1 MKGRGARRRKTRTVA
16 LVVNA
21 VKRGARDA
29 ASEIARLVARRGAR
43 LIADPGT
50 ARLLGDTRISRDDR
64 GIRAEADLAV
74 SVGGDGTVLRAAR
87 IIAGSRIPLLG
98 INLGGLGFLTAS
110 ARAGARE
117 CVTAALA
124 GRCRS
129 EERMMLEV
137 SLARGGKE
145 ICSHAVLNDAVIS
158 KGAVSRLMALDAFVG
173 EEYLVT
179 YVSDGLIISSP
190 TGSTAYSLS
199 AGGALVNPDMDAIML
214 TPICP
219 HMLTNRPMIVP
230 GSKTVRVRI
239 STRGR
244 DAALTLDGQES
255 RALLDGDEVA
265 VSGGGTRLTLL
276 ASPRKTH
283 YQLLREKL
291 HWGGRSLHG

>member
-1 MKGRGARRRKTRTVA
+1 MNAARPKRRRVRTVA
-16 LVVNA
+16 LVVNV
-21 VKRGARDA
+21 VKGEAREA
-29 ASEIARLVARRGAR
+29 ASGIARLLARRGAR
-43 LIADPGT
+43 VIADPET
-50 ARLLGDTRISRDDR
+50 ARLLGDARIARDDC

-74 SVGGDGTVLRAAR
+74 SIGGDGTVLRAAR
-87 IIAGSRIPLLG
+87 ILAGTRVPLLG
-98 INLGGLGFLTAS
+98 INLGGLGFLTAA

-117 CVTAALA
+117 CIAAALE

-129 EERMMLEV
+129 EERMMLRV
-137 SLARGGKE
+137 SLSRGGRE
-145 ICSHAVLNDAVIS
+145 LCSHAVLNDAVIA
-158 KGAVSRLMALDAFVG
+158 KGAVSRLMALETHIGD
-173 EEYLVT
+173 EYLVT

-199 AGGALVNPDMDAIML
+199 AGGALVSPDMDAIMV

-230 GSKTVRVRI
+230 GSKAVRVRI

-244 DAALTLDGQES
+244 DASLTLDGQES
-255 RALLDGDEVA
+255 EALRDGDEVS
-265 VSGGGTRLTLL
+265 VSGAEAKLTLL
-276 ASPRKTH
+276 ASPRRTH

>member
-1 MKGRGARRRKTRTVA
+1 MKAKRARRRKIRTVA

-21 VKRGARDA
+21 GKPEARAA
-29 ASEIARLVARRGAR
+29 ASEIAGILARRGVR
-43 LIADPGT
+43 VIADPET
-50 ARLLGDTRISRDDR
+50 ARLLGDEGIGRDEA
-64 GIRAEADLAV
+64 GLRAEADLAV
-74 SVGGDGTVLRAAR
+74 SVGGDGTVLKAAR
-87 IIAGSRIPLLG
+87 FIAGSRVPLIG

-110 ARAGARE
+110 ARSGARE
-117 CVTAALA
+117 CIVAALE

-129 EERMMLEV
+129 EERMMLRV
-137 SLARGGKE
+137 SLRRGGRK
-145 ICSHAVLNDAVIS
+145 IGAHVVLNDAVIA
-158 KGAVSRLMALDAFVG
+158 KGAVSRLMALDAYIDD
-173 EEYLVT
+173 EYLVT

-199 AGGALVNPDMDAIML
+199 AGGALVSPDMDAIMI

-230 GSKTVRVRI
+230 GARAVRVRV

-244 DAALTLDGQES
+244 DATLTLDGQVSE
-255 RALLDGDEVA
+255 ALRDGDEVA
-265 VSGGGTRLTLL
+265 VAGEGARLTLL
-276 ASPRKTH
+276 TSPRKTH